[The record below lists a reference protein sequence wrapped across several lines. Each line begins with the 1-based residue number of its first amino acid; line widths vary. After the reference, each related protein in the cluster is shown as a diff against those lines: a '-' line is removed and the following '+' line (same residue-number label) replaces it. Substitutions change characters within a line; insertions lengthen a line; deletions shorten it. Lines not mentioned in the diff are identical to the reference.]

1 MNGMRK
7 VIGLVMVA
15 AIAVF
20 ALPAFA
26 DNGKKQYSL
35 SMTSLAPL
43 TVTASLKSLG
53 NSTISSFKLTA
64 AGATI
69 VGVNQPASGKA
80 TFTSSTVSVTN
91 MVPQKAGGAP
101 FYLTIHLGDSGD
113 NISWSAVVWTGAQL
127 NGQTFDLVP
136 GQSTLATP
144 ILSANVGSNGT
155 FSVPNSSNPC
165 VVTGQRGFYD
175 KDGSTGGTLP
185 LFVTNTSSTNRQVH
199 FRWPDGVAGD
209 PRAAFEY
216 SVCGTVP
223 TDLAWLTDSNGP
235 VFTPALDCIEPD
247 QLPTPYGTLSADLG
261 PPSDATQ
268 YVAIDTT
275 NPPRES
281 TPGTPPGSIPFP
293 AGSDPISPNLPGSEF
308 DIVIGTERITV
319 QFVCLDMEHD
329 GDDPGDCTDTH
340 DGEGEAL
347 IVLQRGVGGTSV
359 DNHSHG
365 ALVMSTP
372 LPILQEGT
380 GLYAA
385 GNQAQMCIAHRHDG
399 TKVVDIGDGYVR
411 LP

>member
-1 MNGMRK
+1 MNNLRTLLCF
-7 VIGLVMVA
+7 VLAA
-15 AIAVF
+15 AIVAF
-20 ALPAFA
+20 ALPSVASN
-26 DNGKKQYSL
+26 DKKQYSL

-69 VGVNQPASGKA
+69 VGVDQPASGKA

-113 NISWSAVVWTGAQL
+113 GISWSAMVWTGAQL

-155 FSVPNSSNPC
+155 FNVPNSSNPC

-185 LFVTNTSSTNRQVH
+185 LFVTNTVSTNHQVH

-209 PRAAFEY
+209 PRATFEY
-216 SVCGTVP
+216 SVCDTIP
-223 TDLAWLTDSNGP
+223 ADLAWLTDSNGP
-235 VFTPALDCIEPD
+235 AFIPALNCIEPN
-247 QLPTPYGTLSADLG
+247 QLPMPYGTLSVDLG
-261 PPSDATQ
+261 PPGDETQ
-268 YVAIDTT
+268 YIAIDTM
-275 NPPRES
+275 
-281 TPGTPPGSIPFP
+281 TPPPGPPAGSIPFP
-293 AGSDPISPNLPGSEF
+293 AGTDPFNPNVPGSEF

-319 QFVCLDMEHD
+319 QFVCLDVDDD
-329 GDDPGDCTDTH
+329 GDDPGDCTDT

-347 IVLQRGVGGTSV
+347 MVVQRAVGGTSV
-359 DNHSHG
+359 PDEPHTHG

-372 LPILQEGT
+372 LPILPEGT
-380 GLYAA
+380 VAPYAA
-385 GNQAQMCIAHRHDG
+385 GNQAQMCIAHRDDG
-399 TKVVDIGDGYVR
+399 TKVIDIGDGYVK

>member
-1 MNGMRK
+1 MNNLRRLLSI
-7 VIGLVMVA
+7 VLAA
-15 AIAVF
+15 AIAAF
-20 ALPAFA
+20 ALPSSAGN
-26 DNGKKQYSL
+26 DKKQYSL

-69 VGVNQPASGKA
+69 VGVDQPASGKA

-91 MVPQKAGGAP
+91 MVPQKAGGLP

-113 NISWSAVVWTGAQL
+113 GISWSAMVWTGAQL

-136 GQSTLATP
+136 SQSTLATP

-155 FSVPNSSNPC
+155 FNVPNSSNPC

-185 LFVTNTSSTNRQVH
+185 LFVTNTVSTNHQVH

-216 SVCGTVP
+216 SVCDTVP

-235 VFTPALDCIEPD
+235 VFTRALDCIEPD
-247 QLPTPYGTLSADLG
+247 QLPTPYGALLTNF
-261 PPSDATQ
+261 DAT
-268 YVAIDTT
+268 YMGPVRVDTT
-275 NPPRES
+275 
-281 TPGTPPGSIPFP
+281 TPIAGPGIIPYPGMEPQSPVAPGSI
-293 AGSDPISPNLPGSEF
+293 F
-308 DIVIGTERITV
+308 DVVIGTERITV
-319 QFVCLDMEHD
+319 QQVCLDSD
-329 GDDPGDCTDTH
+329 GDPEDRGDCTDFA
-340 DGEGEAL
+340 DEDEGTAL
-347 IVLQRGVGGTSV
+347 QILARHVGGTATA
-359 DNHSHG
+359 SHTAG
-365 ALVMSTP
+365 PAVLVMSTP
-372 LPILQEGT
+372 LPILPEGT
-380 GLYAA
+380 VAPYFA
-385 GNQAQMCIAHRHDG
+385 GNQAQMCISHQDD
-399 TKVVDIGDGYVR
+399 VPDIIDIGDGYVR